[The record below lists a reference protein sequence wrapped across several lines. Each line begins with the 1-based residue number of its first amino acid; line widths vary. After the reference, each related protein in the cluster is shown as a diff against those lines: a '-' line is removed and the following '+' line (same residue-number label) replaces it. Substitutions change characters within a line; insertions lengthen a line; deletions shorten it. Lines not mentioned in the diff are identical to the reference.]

1 MIDKLNIET
10 TDWLIKGISPEKL
23 AKEKAKA
30 IKQADKELA
39 RIEKKERKQEM
50 RAFRKMHRRHCKELI
65 KHAKQTCEWDWGW
78 LHDSIIMQ
86 IRHMHE
92 YYSEGNNVW
101 QSYETRNPIIE
112 QLKHILDLEAEIDRM
127 QDDDNG
133 IEYIHENGVCK
144 AVYPDDYKE
153 RVQKWCDREQE
164 LYEEIY
170 NSIGKNLRWW
180 WD

>member
-1 MIDKLNIET
+1 M
-10 TDWLIKGISPEKL
+10 
-23 AKEKAKA
+23 
-30 IKQADKELA
+30 
-39 RIEKKERKQEM
+39 KKIFRRLFPSKEM
-50 RAFRKMHRRHCKELI
+50 RAYRKMYRRHCKELV
-65 KHAKQTCEWDWGW
+65 KHAKETREWDWGW

-92 YYSEGNNVW
+92 YYSERNNVW
-101 QSYETRNPIIE
+101 QDDETRLPIIE

-127 QDDDNG
+127 QDDRYG
-133 IEYIHENGVCK
+133 GVEFVHENGVCK
-144 AVYPDDYKE
+144 AICTKDYDDYRE
-153 RVQKWCDREQE
+153 RMDKWCKREQE